1 MPVPKPAA
9 SKPAAK
15 KPAARKPGGASRLAA
30 SKPGGS
36 AVGAARGLF
45 SRGGVSSKALSQFT
59 SQLSTLVNAG
69 LPLVRCLRVLEGQL
83 AAGPFRDVVGAVG
96 EDVEGGATLSEAL
109 SKYPQVFDRLYVN
122 MVRAGEAGGVL
133 GTILERLAEFS
144 RKSETIKSQIKSA
157 LTYPL
162 LVLSFAGAILL
173 FVMLFIVPKF
183 QGIFDSFNTEMPGP
197 TRMLISLS
205 DSLLTYWYVYL
216 SVPVLLYL
224 GWRLLLRNE
233 SFAWRVDQLKLRI
246 PVAGDLQRKTIVARF
261 SRTLGTLL
269 QSGVPILEALTI
281 VKASIPNRV
290 LEDAVADVH
299 DSIREGETIARPLGE
314 SGVFDDLVVN
324 MIDVGEETGQL
335 DTMLLRIADNFEA
348 EVDTAVTTLFK
359 VIEPAILLVMAV
371 LVGFIVISL
380 FLPIVRIMDSFG
392 GV

>member
-1 MPVPKPAA
+1 MPVQKPAA
-9 SKPAAK
+9 SKPAARRPGGATR
-15 KPAARKPGGASRLAA
+15 PAAAKPGGGASGA
-30 SKPGGS
+30 PS
-36 AVGAARGLF
+36 ARRGLF
-45 SRGGVSSKALSQFT
+45 SRGGVSSKALVQFT

-69 LPLVRCLRVLEGQL
+69 LPLVRCLHILEGQL
-83 AAGPFRDVVGAVG
+83 ATGPFRDVITAVS

-109 SKYPQVFDRLYVN
+109 AKYPQVFDRLYVN

-144 RKSETIKSQIKSA
+144 RKSETIKAQIKGA
-157 LTYPL
+157 LTYPMM
-162 LVLSFAGAILL
+162 VLFFAGGILL
-173 FVMLFIVPKF
+173 FVMIFIVPKF
-183 QGIFDSFNTEMPGP
+183 QGIFDSFDQEMPGP
-197 TRMLISLS
+197 TQMLITISG
-205 DSLLTYWYVYL
+205 SLLAYWYIYL
-216 SVPVLLYL
+216 SVPVLLFVV
-224 GWRLLLRNE
+224 WRMLMRNE
-233 SFAWRVDQLKLRI
+233 SFAWRVDFWKLRI

-281 VKASIPNRV
+281 VKAAIPNRV

-299 DSIREGETIARPLGE
+299 DSIREGETIAGPLGE

-335 DTMLLRIADNFEA
+335 DTMLLRIADNFEV
-348 EVDTAVTTLFK
+348 EVDTAVTTLFR

-371 LVGFIVISL
+371 LVGFIVVSL